1 MKTLS
6 HYERKLDAAYQGEF
20 YGLAMYRLI
29 AAARPQAD
37 EQAKWHLLV
46 RLEEVTRSVLE
57 PILRR
62 HDMTTA
68 AKPESLTAGEKD
80 AANYMNLPWD
90 HLMRRFS
97 DELDDD
103 IAEYSALL
111 AMAPEEDQAAIRFL
125 VDHEIVTKA
134 FCDAEL
140 EGQGDH
146 STAPVEALIASAALP
161 ALSS

>member
-1 MKTLS
+1 MTELALQRLFLKYLEKT
-6 HYERKLDAAYQGEF
+6 HYCF
-20 YGLAMYRLI
+20 
-29 AAARPQAD
+29 
-37 EQAKWHLLV
+37 
-46 RLEEVTRSVLE
+46 T
-57 PILRR
+57 PI
-62 HDMTTA
+62 MTTA

-111 AMAPEEDQAAIRFL
+111 AMAPPEDQAAIRFL

-140 EGQGDH
+140 AGQGDH
-146 STAPVEALIASAALP
+146 STAPVEALIASAAVP